1 MLSFIVQRSF
11 VTINSQCRAFM
22 AVKKLKVSVNHHFV
36 TENTLHILFC
46 EASVHTNVFWSSQTQ
61 THLTI
66 ANLWMVW
73 NVWSTFMALFAGCR
87 PRPRPHLVLSQ
98 SGLWWRWRGL
108 RGPRG
113 KFDLKILTE
122 GHTQPPG
129 TGLWYLDKTKM
140 FIEVRFWVC
149 VLWFVAPN

>member
-36 TENTLHILFC
+36 RKNTLHILC
-46 EASVHTNVFWSSQTQ
+46 VRPAGHIHTHVFYSGPAR
-61 THLTI
+61 HLTI

-73 NVWSTFMALFAGCR
+73 NVWSTFMALFAGGR
-87 PRPRPHLVLSQ
+87 PRPRPCLVLSP

-113 KFDLKILTE
+113 KFDFKILTE

-129 TGLWYLDKTKM
+129 TWLRYLDKTKM
-140 FIEVRFWVC
+140 FIAFRF
-149 VLWFVAPN
+149 